1 MLRGIINGIC
11 RAAGGL
17 RQIANTGTAV
27 IHKMPIAFLHTAPK
41 IVLRGVSHLICAA
54 LDLFVS
60 GDIRLRPAPSLI
72 KAGQHKNQPDLW
84 ITLPQAED
92 SLRCQSIKSQG
103 TTCAEIAIALL
114 NQLDQGVLQVLGDF
128 GQIICRQFPM
138 SGEAN
143 CFYAHK
149 LRLPLEY
156 YKCQNSGDNIYSI
169 YPDPLNINSL
179 WIGQSD
185 IYRLYMEA
193 MGMSDIAKIIG
204 QRIRNYRTQKGLS
217 QEKLAELAGCH
228 PTYIGQLERGEKN
241 ATLESVEKIA
251 SAMDISLSE
260 LFDKLG
266 KSGSNNIAA
275 KCYDLVAS
283 KNEAEQKQL
292 YKMLQEMD
300 KYKNQ

>member
-1 MLRGIINGIC
+1 
-11 RAAGGL
+11 
-17 RQIANTGTAV
+17 
-27 IHKMPIAFLHTAPK
+27 
-41 IVLRGVSHLICAA
+41 
-54 LDLFVS
+54 
-60 GDIRLRPAPSLI
+60 
-72 KAGQHKNQPDLW
+72 
-84 ITLPQAED
+84 
-92 SLRCQSIKSQG
+92 
-103 TTCAEIAIALL
+103 
-114 NQLDQGVLQVLGDF
+114 
-128 GQIICRQFPM
+128 
-138 SGEAN
+138 
-143 CFYAHK
+143 
-149 LRLPLEY
+149 
-156 YKCQNSGDNIYSI
+156 
-169 YPDPLNINSL
+169 
-179 WIGQSD
+179 
-185 IYRLYMEA
+185 
-193 MGMSDIAKIIG
+193 MSDVAKIIG

-241 ATLESVEKIA
+241 ATLESVEKLA

>member
-1 MLRGIINGIC
+1 
-11 RAAGGL
+11 
-17 RQIANTGTAV
+17 
-27 IHKMPIAFLHTAPK
+27 
-41 IVLRGVSHLICAA
+41 
-54 LDLFVS
+54 
-60 GDIRLRPAPSLI
+60 
-72 KAGQHKNQPDLW
+72 
-84 ITLPQAED
+84 
-92 SLRCQSIKSQG
+92 
-103 TTCAEIAIALL
+103 
-114 NQLDQGVLQVLGDF
+114 
-128 GQIICRQFPM
+128 
-138 SGEAN
+138 
-143 CFYAHK
+143 
-149 LRLPLEY
+149 
-156 YKCQNSGDNIYSI
+156 
-169 YPDPLNINSL
+169 
-179 WIGQSD
+179 
-185 IYRLYMEA
+185 
-193 MGMSDIAKIIG
+193 MSDIAKIIG

-300 KYKNQ
+300 KSTLMTLMKDSKLALLMR

>member
-1 MLRGIINGIC
+1 MN
-11 RAAGGL
+11 
-17 RQIANTGTAV
+17 
-27 IHKMPIAFLHTAPK
+27 
-41 IVLRGVSHLICAA
+41 
-54 LDLFVS
+54 
-60 GDIRLRPAPSLI
+60 
-72 KAGQHKNQPDLW
+72 
-84 ITLPQAED
+84 
-92 SLRCQSIKSQG
+92 
-103 TTCAEIAIALL
+103 
-114 NQLDQGVLQVLGDF
+114 
-128 GQIICRQFPM
+128 
-138 SGEAN
+138 
-143 CFYAHK
+143 
-149 LRLPLEY
+149 
-156 YKCQNSGDNIYSI
+156 NIYSI
-169 YPDPLNINSL
+169 YHGLLNINSL

-193 MGMSDIAKIIG
+193 RGMSDIAKIIG

-292 YKMLQEMD
+292 YKILQEMD

>member
-1 MLRGIINGIC
+1 MN
-11 RAAGGL
+11 
-17 RQIANTGTAV
+17 
-27 IHKMPIAFLHTAPK
+27 
-41 IVLRGVSHLICAA
+41 
-54 LDLFVS
+54 
-60 GDIRLRPAPSLI
+60 
-72 KAGQHKNQPDLW
+72 
-84 ITLPQAED
+84 
-92 SLRCQSIKSQG
+92 
-103 TTCAEIAIALL
+103 
-114 NQLDQGVLQVLGDF
+114 
-128 GQIICRQFPM
+128 
-138 SGEAN
+138 
-143 CFYAHK
+143 
-149 LRLPLEY
+149 
-156 YKCQNSGDNIYSI
+156 
-169 YPDPLNINSL
+169 
-179 WIGQSD
+179 
-185 IYRLYMEA
+185 
-193 MGMSDIAKIIG
+193 DIAKIIG